1 MGTKNADIGLKRAA
15 VPYFHGL
22 NLDAAK
28 ILSFAARRIATCTR
42 KAIYLCYLGT
52 EFFSSEESNQTSN
65 MKSIIKLFV
74 GALIAMNAVVL
85 ALPTTEAAEGCD
97 LGEHLSMN

>member
-1 MGTKNADIGLKRAA
+1 
-15 VPYFHGL
+15 
-22 NLDAAK
+22 
-28 ILSFAARRIATCTR
+28 
-42 KAIYLCYLGT
+42 
-52 EFFSSEESNQTSN
+52 

-97 LGEHLSMN
+97 LANPVGERDFDVAETRCFA